1 MADKKCMSC
10 SIKVPTIRYKDTR
23 WYCTLCYIKK
33 FHSVDNFAKILLTA
47 KNKADK
53 QDSVQLGCI
62 PYKKLHNKG

>member
-53 QDSVQLGCI
+53 RDSV
-62 PYKKLHNKG
+62 